1 MSKKSLKERMDPKL
15 VDERFILDYKFSS
28 FQREVMKLIYEM
40 RVLSTAQIAVIKD
53 ITTDYARKELYKL
66 YMNGFIYRRLEQ
78 QNIGEGR
85 KETFWMLDRGGALF
99 IAGSYG
105 MSVKRLNWDIRSNLI
120 NFENLSH
127 SLKISEVRTIL
138 EAAARFK
145 GHRIESCFCDRHL
158 NYEFK
163 KNDIKYCLKPDLY
176 FIYNDGKKKYQYF
189 FEIDMGTMA
198 INGPQSRS
206 SVFTS
211 KIPRYENFRTVDEW
225 KNYFDVYPRI
235 IFLTN
240 TKSRALF
247 MAKSVREVQETNLE
261 FLVSTFDF
269 FNDNPLGDIYKKVS
283 DDSITNLFE

>member
-1 MSKKSLKERMDPKL
+1 MCKKSKERIDPMTI
-15 VDERFILDYKFSS
+15 DERFILNFKFSS
-28 FQREVMKLIYEM
+28 FQREVIKLIYEM
-40 RVLSTAQIAVIKD
+40 RVLSTSQIAVIRG
-53 ITTDYARKELYKL
+53 ITAEYVRKQLAVL
-66 YMNGFIYRRLEQ
+66 YMNGFVYKRLEQ

-127 SLKISEVRTIL
+127 SLKISEVRTSL
-138 EAAARFK
+138 EAAARSK
-145 GHRIESCFCDRHL
+145 GHKIESCFCDRHL

-163 KNDIKYCLKPDLY
+163 NNDVKYSLKPDLY
-176 FIYNDGKKKYQYF
+176 FIYNDGQKKYQYF

-211 KIPRYENFRTVDEW
+211 KIPRYETFRRVNEW
-225 KNYFDVYPRI
+225 KNYFDVYPRV

-240 TKSRALF
+240 TKSRALY
-247 MAKSVREVQETNLE
+247 MAQSVREVKETNLE

-269 FNDNPLGDIYKKVS
+269 FNENPLGYIYKRVS
-283 DDSITNLFE
+283 DDSVTNMFE